1 MFGGLAFFCFM
12 SINGGNMSRHDIRKK
27 AFELL
32 FAQQINDYIPEE
44 LVAIN
49 EDFEEQEIDAGVKE
63 LFLNTLL
70 HKEEFDGII
79 ESLSKKRSIARM
91 PKSVVSILRL
101 ALYEIKYDE
110 KVPTSVAISEAVL
123 LAKDYCDEGDVSFI
137 NGLLGNFARN
147 MDE

>member
-1 MFGGLAFFCFM
+1 
-12 SINGGNMSRHDIRKK
+12 MSRHDIRKK

>member
-1 MFGGLAFFCFM
+1 
-12 SINGGNMSRHDIRKK
+12 MSRHDIRKK

-70 HKEEFDGII
+70 HKEEFDSVI